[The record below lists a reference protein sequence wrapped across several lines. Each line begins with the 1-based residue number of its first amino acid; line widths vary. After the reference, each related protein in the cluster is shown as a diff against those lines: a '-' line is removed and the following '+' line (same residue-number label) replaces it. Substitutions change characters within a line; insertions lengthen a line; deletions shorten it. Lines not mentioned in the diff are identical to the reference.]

1 MGRGKDD
8 ESNADGVGGR
18 CEESTADGSACLLH
32 GGRGSPHPNH
42 AHCTSY
48 CILYLLI
55 KQVGPLVAICNFLKL
70 KELEISGPFYSRYAL
85 LRACIKLALLRVYV
99 TKLPGTRNVGAR
111 ERKIRYACPSL

>member
-1 MGRGKDD
+1 MTSLMLTGWEGDVK
-8 ESNADGVGGR
+8 SLLPTGQL
-18 CEESTADGSACLLH
+18 ACCT
-32 GGRGSPHPNH
+32 GGRGCPHPNH